1 MKSTLLLVAILAA
14 AYEPAIQY
22 FARTRTV
29 NVTASDRQNYLVVD
43 SDVWKFSRPDLSDL
57 RLYDGQSQVPYAL
70 VKQSGGSSSEESA
83 ARILNLGKVGDHT
96 EFDLDVRRL
105 NEYGRIRL
113 QLDAKNFINSAR
125 VHGRNDL
132 NDRAATALGSGTL
145 YDFSAESL
153 GSNST
158 LKFPQSSF
166 PYLHVRL
173 APGINPGQVKG
184 AYVSNF
190 SETKSAWTPAGTC
203 TPSAAASR
211 QSVFTCS
218 IAKGMPVERLTF
230 DLPAATVSF
239 NREVSVSDGM
249 GNRFER
255 GSISR
260 VRINR
265 AGRSVV
271 SEELSLDLY
280 SRPAA
285 QLKIIVENGDDTP
298 LPIQQVRPLSVERRI
313 YFDPKGKTTLKL
325 YYGDAKVGA
334 PSYDYQKFFQPAG
347 DAAVAQLNTAAANS
361 QFTGRPDD
369 RPWSERHNSLLWIA
383 MVFAVGILGALAL
396 RGLRKTDSVPS

>member
-1 MKSTLLLVAILAA
+1 
-14 AYEPAIQY
+14 
-22 FARTRTV
+22 
-29 NVTASDRQNYLVVD
+29 
-43 SDVWKFSRPDLSDL
+43 
-57 RLYDGQSQVPYAL
+57 
-70 VKQSGGSSSEESA
+70 
-83 ARILNLGKVGDHT
+83 
-96 EFDLDVRRL
+96 
-105 NEYGRIRL
+105 
-113 QLDAKNFINSAR
+113 
-125 VHGRNDL
+125 
-132 NDRAATALGSGTL
+132 
-145 YDFSAESL
+145 
-153 GSNST
+153 
-158 LKFPQSSF
+158 
-166 PYLHVRL
+166 
-173 APGINPGQVKG
+173 
-184 AYVSNF
+184 
-190 SETKSAWTPAGTC
+190 
-203 TPSAAASR
+203 
-211 QSVFTCS
+211 
-218 IAKGMPVERLTF
+218 VERLTF